1 MKSYEETISSVFD
14 KIQTHRAKQKRKKQI
29 VLSAVVPVCLLAV
42 CITGIWM
49 YQKQN
54 ILDYTLS
61 DPTAPV
67 SMDSAV
73 LPTSPVSTT
82 EPIESSDRIIINP
95 MGDLSAGRMNIAL
108 HGKDMIFMTLEELSE
123 YYGTDIVPEVPADLT
138 RRDGAYGIFKRDNG
152 TGELYW
158 DQNSQY
164 FSNGDQSKNLVVDT
178 RKGNLP
184 FYCSVVYEP
193 EYEKSVINGTEVLIG
208 LDESGWYQVWFMYQN
223 TGFFIGAEGVT
234 EEELVDVIRSLTD

>member
-1 MKSYEETISSVFD
+1 MKSYDETITSVFD
-14 KIQTHRAKQKRKKQI
+14 KIQTQRAKQKRKKQI
-29 VLSAVVPVCLLAV
+29 VLSTVVPVCLMAFS
-42 CITGIWM
+42 ITGIWM
-49 YQKQN
+49 YQRRDIHN
-54 ILDYTLS
+54 YTLS

-67 SMDSAV
+67 SMDSAPAE
-73 LPTSPVSTT
+73 PTNPA
-82 EPIESSDRIIINP
+82 DKIIINSLEDIP
-95 MGDLSAGRMNIAL
+95 DQRMNIAL
-108 HGKDMIFMTLEELSE
+108 HRKDEIIMTLEELSE
-123 YYGTDIVPEVPADLT
+123 YYGTDIVPEVPSELT
-138 RRDGAYGIFKRDNG
+138 RQNGETYRIYKRDNG

-158 DQNSQY
+158 DQNNQY

-184 FYCSVVYEP
+184 FYCVVVYEP

-234 EEELVDVIRSLTD
+234 EDELVNVIRSLTD